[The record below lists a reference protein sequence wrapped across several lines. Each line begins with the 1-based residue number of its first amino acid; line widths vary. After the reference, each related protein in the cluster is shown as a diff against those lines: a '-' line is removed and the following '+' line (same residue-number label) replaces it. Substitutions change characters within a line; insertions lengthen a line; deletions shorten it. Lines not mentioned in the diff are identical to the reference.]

1 LLFRVPAIPVKTGFR
16 DKQGSSAMT
25 QRFDEP
31 VEMEMPDPAPTAA
44 GVRRL
49 LVSSPK
55 GGTGKTT
62 ASRNIAVLAAQD
74 GLRVA
79 AVDFDPQQS
88 LGHWWSRRPKAA
100 APVTYFEAKAEM
112 AADIGEIDGHD
123 LVIIDTPPGVEF
135 QPAAIRA
142 LVKAAHFV
150 LVPTNQ
156 YSPDLASVEEWMRFL
171 REEGTRAAYLL
182 GNTHRRTKSFEDA
195 KRRLV
200 KSGPL
205 CPIDVPHYEDIPATN
220 ELGIGIAEVKGGK
233 GADDYRGVWDFV
245 RGELGL

>member
-1 LLFRVPAIPVKTGFR
+1 MMQMV
-16 DKQGSSAMT
+16 
-25 QRFDEP
+25 DEP
-31 VEMEMPDPAPTAA
+31 VGVEKPERGAGTG

-55 GGTGKTT
+55 GGTAKTT

-74 GLRVA
+74 GLHVA

-100 APVTYFEAKAEM
+100 APMTYFEASAGM
-112 AADIGEIDGHD
+112 AADICEIDGHD
-123 LVIIDTPPGVEF
+123 LVVIDTPPGIEF

-171 REEGTRAAYLL
+171 KEEGAQARLPARQHAPAYEILRGRQAPPGQVRPPLPDRRAALRRHS
-182 GNTHRRTKSFEDA
+182 GDQRARHRH
-195 KRRLV
+195 
-200 KSGPL
+200 
-205 CPIDVPHYEDIPATN
+205 C
-220 ELGIGIAEVKGGK
+220 
-233 GADDYRGVWDFV
+233 
-245 RGELGL
+245 

>member
-1 LLFRVPAIPVKTGFR
+1 
-16 DKQGSSAMT
+16 MT
-25 QRFDEP
+25 QVLDEP
-31 VEMEMPDPAPTAA
+31 VSVERPESVVGT
-44 GVRRL
+44 GSVHRL

-55 GGTGKTT
+55 GGTAKTT

-88 LGHWWSRRPKAA
+88 LGHWWSRRPKVA
-100 APVTYFEAKAEM
+100 APVTYFEATAAM
-112 AADIGEIDGHD
+112 AGNIGEIDGHD
-123 LVIIDTPPGVEF
+123 LIVIDTPPGVEF

-171 REEGTRAAYLL
+171 REEGAKAAYLL

-200 KSGPL
+200 KSGRL

-220 ELGIGIAEVKGGK
+220 DLGIGIAEVKGGK

>member
-1 LLFRVPAIPVKTGFR
+1 MMQMV
-16 DKQGSSAMT
+16 
-25 QRFDEP
+25 DEP
-31 VEMEMPDPAPTAA
+31 VGVEKPERGAGTG

-55 GGTGKTT
+55 GGTAKTT

-74 GLRVA
+74 GLHVA

-100 APVTYFEAKAEM
+100 APVTYFEASAGM
-112 AADIGEIDGHD
+112 AADISEIDGHD
-123 LVIIDTPPGVEF
+123 LVVIDTPPGIEF

-171 REEGTRAAYLL
+171 KEEGAQAAYLL

-200 KSGPL
+200 KSGRL

-233 GADDYRGVWDFV
+233 GADDYRGVWDFL

>member
-1 LLFRVPAIPVKTGFR
+1 
-16 DKQGSSAMT
+16 MT
-25 QRFDEP
+25 QVLDEP
-31 VEMEMPDPAPTAA
+31 VGAEEPEGLVRT
-44 GVRRL
+44 GRVRRL

-62 ASRNIAVLAAQD
+62 ASRNLAVLAAQD

-100 APVTYFEAKAEM
+100 APVTYFEAAAEM

-123 LVIIDTPPGVEF
+123 LVVIDTPPGVEF

-171 REEGTRAAYLL
+171 KEEGAPAAYLL

-200 KSGPL
+200 RSGRL

-220 ELGIGIAEVKGGK
+220 ELGIGIVEVKGGK
-233 GADDYRGVWDFV
+233 GSDDYRGVWDFV